1 MILNGSYETRRLNGH
16 IDVAR
21 LLLEHGF
28 DVNGLDRC
36 CRTPLHTASQQ
47 GHTYVAQFLL
57 ERGVDVNAKDKSCS
71 TALHLALQ
79 ERRGVEL
86 ARLLLEHS
94 ADVEVV
100 EDRGRTPLEVASW
113 RQRDEIT
120 KLLSEL
126 CST

>member
-1 MILNGSYETRRLNGH
+1 MILNGSYGTRRLNGH

-36 CRTPLHTASQQ
+36 CRTPLHIASQQ
-47 GHTYVAQFLL
+47 GHTSFLL

-86 ARLLLEHS
+86 ARLLLEHG

-100 EDRGRTPLEVASW
+100 DDRGRTPLEVASW
-113 RQRDEIT
+113 QQRDEIT
-120 KLLSEL
+120 TLLSEL